1 MKRYK
6 SIYFLICLAILLL
19 TGCANKEAKQVLD
32 AVKNNNQTY
41 RDASVNFQIAL
52 IRTLKHERMVALE
65 NKLEKNRL
73 ELKLKLQVSSGKR
86 IFAKLDEQLKLFD
99 IAIEKPIERMEEER
113 KEAIKAGDK
122 QKELELAVQLAATLA
137 FFGKEQIN
145 LTNSTRGKLAKI
157 REESNKEVDDAFNEL
172 AKKLANNGK
181 QLDIEIE
188 KIEQEIRAFTK
199 SDFNAELKAYNELNR
214 YLSFPISAF
223 KAFFKELVGTEV
235 FQQLQQVSIDNVKIG
250 DFFIDKANNHIDRV
264 EKIMTDKISST
275 VLKITS

>member
-6 SIYFLICLAILLL
+6 SIYFLICLAVLLL
-19 TGCANKEAKQVLD
+19 TGCANQEAKQVLD

-73 ELKLKLQVSSGKR
+73 ELKLKLHVSSGKR

-99 IAIEKPIERMEEER
+99 IAIEKPIERMQEER
-113 KEAIKAGDK
+113 KKAIKAGDK
-122 QKELELAVQLAATLA
+122 QKEIELSVQLATTLA

-250 DFFIDKANNHIDRV
+250 DFFIDKANNHIDSV